1 METLLAHS
9 FDYLSS
15 YEPSKVRKG
24 LRQVE
29 GLLAQICLSKAKQ
42 SQSPVVRK
50 RSVMTGSPQ
59 PGPRPLSELKDDP
72 AFREFFKLQEGFQW
86 NGKSSARSVFYR
98 NLDGTD
104 KFSGIATG
112 HLSRTST
119 GPREQWHQRPTHYF
133 DSRSHPRRS
142 TSSSAIA
149 NTLCAR
155 NLHEPTP

>member
-42 SQSPVVRK
+42 SPVARK
-50 RSVMTGSPQ
+50 RSMMGMGSPQ
-59 PGPRPLSELKDDP
+59 PAARPLSEIKDDP

-86 NGKSSARSVFYR
+86 NGK
-98 NLDGTD
+98 
-104 KFSGIATG
+104 
-112 HLSRTST
+112 LSRAVFSIS
-119 GPREQWHQRPTHYF
+119 QI
-133 DSRSHPRRS
+133 D
-142 TSSSAIA
+142 
-149 NTLCAR
+149 
-155 NLHEPTP
+155 